1 MPGRYMVIIVR
12 VVYWVGVM
20 ASSSEEVLEAAVAGI
35 PEIAQRIAFI
45 PAANRAAAFDAVERS
60 YLRTAKNLGGTED
73 LAQKWT
79 SAVMFRLCEEVE
91 ERVLAN
97 RRLLK
102 ALHDELVGKPVEAGN
117 SDSNTRVEVEISE
130 LV

>member
-1 MPGRYMVIIVR
+1 
-12 VVYWVGVM
+12 M
-20 ASSSEEVLEAAVAGI
+20 ASSSEDVLEAAVAGI

-45 PAANRAAAFDAVERS
+45 PVANRAAAFDAVERS
-60 YLRTAKNLGGTED
+60 YLRTENLGGTED

-102 ALHDELVGKPVEAGN
+102 ALHDELVGNPVEAGT